1 MLIKKGKKRQKS
13 RQKKHFP
20 RLPSQED
27 MLLLAGDG
35 DTGLPAQRVLQAQLL
50 GL

>member
-1 MLIKKGKKRQKS
+1 LTSNNWTKKII
-13 RQKKHFP
+13 FP

-35 DTGLPAQRVLQAQLL
+35 DTGRPAQRVLQAQLL